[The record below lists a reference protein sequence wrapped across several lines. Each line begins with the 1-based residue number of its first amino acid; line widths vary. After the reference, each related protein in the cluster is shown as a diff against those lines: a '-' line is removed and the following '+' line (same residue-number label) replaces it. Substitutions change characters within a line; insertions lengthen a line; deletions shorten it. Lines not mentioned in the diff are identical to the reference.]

1 MLSRTVVLVVVN
13 VLVIVHFLATNAFA
27 LERQERV
34 IAGGPAD
41 SLEVRHLVLTGTN
54 EEIGRALAEIA
65 RDRYGTRP
73 EPSNN
78 RLRTRAARRYFQ
90 KNAPILY
97 DRLRGVAAAFGG
109 SLDDDGL
116 DYSGLPYTDLRA
128 GCSIVHLPPA
138 STSSKSSVVSRDYD
152 YSTGN
157 INFGFLEPGM
167 LHPTARPYLV
177 ELHPDRGYPSIA
189 MVSYELLS
197 GVLDGM
203 NSEGLVVTLAMD
215 DEIFTSKQMEPTYGP
230 SVGLGV
236 LQVLRLLL
244 DTAANVEEAKEIL
257 LTTKQYYEYIP
268 CHFLIADR
276 HGKSFVWEYSALH
289 NKEYII
295 ENPGQPL
302 VMTNF
307 TLHKHMDG
315 DNPPSAELAKS
326 VCPRYSHLA
335 ERLAGGPVSEE
346 LLRATHRAVDAQ
358 APARPDAK
366 RPPIRTFWHALYY
379 PEERRVK
386 FSYYLGDLPG
396 GGIRRT
402 EYLEFN
408 LAPTTGASAQAFAPT
423 SQPIALVS
431 NPAAPAPAP
440 TPNKSDELT
449 LEKAPDAASLL
460 PSLAAKHPNL
470 RVLQLMGTNVTDAD
484 LVHLRGLAKLEAI
497 SLKRTAVTG
506 AGLAQLTSLR
516 KLGFINLAD
525 TKLTDAQMPI
535 LGKLS
540 GITGL
545 NLSNTR
551 ITDAGLIHLKSMSR
565 LTKLNLTGTAVTDAG
580 VEEAKKWLPF
590 WAKITR

>member
-1 MLSRTVVLVVVN
+1 MLSRIAFLVLFLSTN
-13 VLVIVHFLATNAFA
+13 VFAPDARVFA
-27 LERQERV
+27 LDRQERV
-34 IAGGPAD
+34 VAGSPAD

-65 RDRYGTRP
+65 RDRYDTRL
-73 EPSNN
+73 EPS
-78 RLRTRAARRYFQ
+78 RDPLRTRALRRYVE
-90 KNAPILY
+90 KNYPILH
-97 DRLRGVAAAFGG
+97 DRMRGVASAFGG
-109 SLDDDGL
+109 SLDDDRFE
-116 DYSGLPYTDLRA
+116 YSGLPFTDLRA
-128 GCSIVHLPPA
+128 GCSIVHLPPE
-138 STSSKSSVVSRDYD
+138 STTSKSSVVSRDYD

-157 INFGFLEPGM
+157 LFYGFLEPGM

-189 MVSYELLS
+189 MVSYDFLS

-215 DEIFTSKQMEPTYGP
+215 DEIFVSKQMDPTYGP

-236 LQVLRLLL
+236 VQMLRLLL

-276 HGKSFVWEYSALH
+276 HGKSFVWEYSAQH

-295 ENPGQPL
+295 ENPGKPL

-307 TLHKHMDG
+307 TLHKYMDG
-315 DNPPSAELAKS
+315 DHAPSAERAKS
-326 VCPRYSHLA
+326 ICRRYSHLA
-335 ERLAGGPVSEE
+335 EGLASGPISEE
-346 LLRATHRAVDAQ
+346 LLRTTHRAVDAQ

-386 FSYYLGDLPG
+386 FSYYLGDLPE

-402 EYLEFN
+402 EYLEFK
-408 LAPTTGASAQAFAPT
+408 LTPTTGAASSAKPIAITA
-423 SQPIALVS
+423 QPIAMTS
-431 NPAAPAPAP
+431 SKPAAPAP
-440 TPNKSDELT
+440 TKSDELT

-484 LVHLRGLAKLEAI
+484 LVHLRGLAKLEAL

-506 AGLAQLTSLR
+506 SGLAQLASLR

-525 TKLTDAQMPI
+525 TKLTDAEMRE
-535 LGKLS
+535 LGKLP

-545 NLSNTR
+545 NLSNTK

-580 VEEAKKWLPF
+580 IKEAKEWLPF
-590 WAKITR
+590 WARITR

>member
-1 MLSRTVVLVVVN
+1 MLSRTAFLVLFFV
-13 VLVIVHFLATNAFA
+13 ATNLFA
-27 LERQERV
+27 LDRQERV
-34 IAGGPAD
+34 IAGSPAD

-65 RDRYGTRP
+65 RDRYDTRP
-73 EPSNN
+73 DPSSD
-78 RLRTRAARRYFQ
+78 RLRTRASRRYIA
-90 KNAPILY
+90 KNYPILH
-97 DRLRGVAAAFGG
+97 DRMRGVASAFGG

-116 DYSGLPYTDLRA
+116 EYSGLRFTDLRA
-128 GCSIVHLPPA
+128 GCSIVHLPPQ
-138 STSSKSSVVSRDYD
+138 STTSKSSVVSRDYD

-157 INFGFLEPGM
+157 LTFGFLEPGM
-167 LHPTARPYLV
+167 LHPTARPYLI

-189 MVSYELLS
+189 MVSYDLLS

-215 DEIFTSKQMEPTYGP
+215 DEIFASKQIEPTHGP

-257 LTTKQYYEYIP
+257 LQTKQYYEYIP

-295 ENPGQPL
+295 ENPGKPL

-307 TLHKHMDG
+307 TLHKYMDG
-315 DNPPSAELAKS
+315 DHPPAAEKAKS
-326 VCPRYSHLA
+326 VCRRYSHLA
-335 ERLAGGPVSEE
+335 ERLATGPVSEE
-346 LLRATHRAVDAQ
+346 LLRSTHRAVDAQ

-386 FSYYLGDLPG
+386 FSYYLGDLPD

-402 EYLEFN
+402 EYIEFK
-408 LAPTTGASAQAFAPT
+408 LTPTMAAPASTPAA
-423 SQPIALVS
+423 
-431 NPAAPAPAP
+431 PAAPAPPPAK
-440 TPNKSDELT
+440 TKSDELT
-449 LEKAPDAASLL
+449 LEKVADAASLL
-460 PSLAAKHPNL
+460 PSLATKHPDL
-470 RVLQLMGTNVTDAD
+470 RVMQLMGTNVTDAD
-484 LVHLRGLAKLEAI
+484 LVHLRGLAKLEAL
-497 SLKRTAVTG
+497 SLRATAVTG
-506 AGLAQLTSLR
+506 AGLAQLASLR

-525 TKLTDAQMPI
+525 TKLTDAEMPT
-535 LGKLS
+535 LGKLA

-545 NLSNTR
+545 NLSNTK

-580 VEEAKKWLPF
+580 IAEAKKWLPF

>member
-1 MLSRTVVLVVVN
+1 
-13 VLVIVHFLATNAFA
+13 VISV
-27 LERQERV
+27 
-34 IAGGPAD
+34 
-41 SLEVRHLVLTGTN
+41 
-54 EEIGRALAEIA
+54 
-65 RDRYGTRP
+65 
-73 EPSNN
+73 
-78 RLRTRAARRYFQ
+78 RRYIQ
-90 KNAPILY
+90 KNDPILY
-97 DRLRGVAAAFGG
+97 DRLRGMAGAFGG
-109 SLDDDGL
+109 SLDDDGFE
-116 DYSGLPYTDLRA
+116 YSGLPYTDLSA
-128 GCSIVHLPPA
+128 ACSIVHLPPA
-138 STSSKSSVVSRDYD
+138 STASKSSVVSRDYD

-157 INFGFLEPGM
+157 LNFGFLQPGM

-215 DEIFTSKQMEPTYGP
+215 DEIFASKQLEPTYGP

-257 LTTKQYYEYIP
+257 LQTKQYYEYIP

-276 HGKSFVWEYSALH
+276 YGKSFVWEYSALH

-326 VCPRYSHLA
+326 VCRRYSHLA
-335 ERLAGGPVSEE
+335 ERLAGGPISEE
-346 LLRATHRAVDAQ
+346 LLRTTHRAVDAQ
-358 APARPDAK
+358 APARPDAT

-386 FSYYLGDLPG
+386 FSYYLGDLPD

-402 EYLEFN
+402 EYLEFK
-408 LAPTTGASAQAFAPT
+408 LTPATGAPAAV
-423 SQPIALVS
+423 PIALTS
-431 NPAAPAPAP
+431 QPAAPAASAP
-440 TPNKSDELT
+440 TKSDELT
-449 LEKAPDAASLL
+449 FEKVADAASRL
-460 PSLAAKHPNL
+460 PSLAAKHPDL
-470 RVLQLMGTNVTDAD
+470 RVLQLIGTNVTDAD
-484 LVHLRGLAKLEAI
+484 LVHLRGLAKLE
-497 SLKRTAVTG
+497 SLGLRSTAVTG

-516 KLGFINLAD
+516 KLGYINLAD
-525 TKLTDAQMPI
+525 TKLTDAQMPA
-535 LGKLS
+535 LGKLA

-545 NLSNTR
+545 NLSNTK

-580 VEEAKKWLPF
+580 IAEAKKWLPF